1 MKIFG
6 IEWSLRYIS
15 YETKSQNS
23 ERIENKPNKINVSK
37 IAVGWLMTL
46 FAAGL
51 MTILFIYVMPA

>member
-23 ERIENKPNKINVSK
+23 ERIENEQKRRREPKD
-37 IAVGWLMTL
+37 AFMDG
-46 FAAGL
+46 
-51 MTILFIYVMPA
+51 Y

>member
-23 ERIENKPNKINVSK
+23 ERIENKPNKINISK
-37 IAVGWLMTL
+37 IAVGWLMTS

-51 MTILFIYVMPA
+51 TTMLFIYVTP

>member
-37 IAVGWLMTL
+37 IALGWLMTL

>member
-51 MTILFIYVMPA
+51 MTILFIYVMLA